1 MHGCMDG
8 LPNPPGVNLVC
19 CMLWGNLF
27 NLSGPI
33 QTNFEKEGSLEG
45 VQRASLVKSKPQD
58 IYEMKGKVS
67 NDEGE
72 KT

>member
-1 MHGCMDG
+1 
-8 LPNPPGVNLVC
+8 
-19 CMLWGNLF
+19 MLF
-27 NLSGPI
+27 RSPI
-33 QTNFEKEGSLEG
+33 QTNFKKEGSLEG